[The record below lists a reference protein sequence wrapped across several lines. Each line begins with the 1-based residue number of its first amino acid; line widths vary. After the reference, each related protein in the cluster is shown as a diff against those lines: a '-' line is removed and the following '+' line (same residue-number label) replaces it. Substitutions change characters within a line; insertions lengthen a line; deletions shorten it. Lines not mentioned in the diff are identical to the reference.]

1 MSCPRL
7 STCFVDVRIGSELRT
22 YAVARLRN
30 AYFLTAVVWVE
41 TGQLVPGGLDALDA
55 QAAEEAERLLEIEQR
70 RQLDPDAD
78 GGAPCAP
85 GSTSATPPPFR
96 RGGRT

>member
-22 YAVARLRN
+22 YAVARLRD
-30 AYFLTAVVWVE
+30 AYFLTAVVRVE
-41 TGQLVPGGLDALDA
+41 TGQIVPGGLDALDA
-55 QAAEEAERLLEIEQR
+55 QAAEEAERLLELEQR
-70 RQLDPDAD
+70 RQLDRGAD

-85 GSTSATPPPFR
+85 GATNATPPPFR